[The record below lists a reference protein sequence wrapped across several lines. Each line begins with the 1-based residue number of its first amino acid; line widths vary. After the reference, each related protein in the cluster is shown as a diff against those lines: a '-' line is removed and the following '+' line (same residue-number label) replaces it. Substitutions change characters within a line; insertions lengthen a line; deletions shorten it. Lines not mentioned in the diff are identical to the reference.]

1 MLTTCRVPAACENRL
16 EIVRGV
22 SGSRGARWEGGIQAL
37 AEEAPGSLG
46 DLLVAWRGVGAV
58 RGPRRAKNGDHVV
71 RPGKEAAAVGRRR
84 VLEHGAVPGRL
95 PLFQKGRWQR

>member
-1 MLTTCRVPAACENRL
+1 MEFRRWQRRP
-16 EIVRGV
+16 RGH
-22 SGSRGARWEGGIQAL
+22 SGIS
-37 AEEAPGSLG
+37 S
-46 DLLVAWRGVGAV
+46 WRGVGAV

-71 RPGKEAAAVGRRR
+71 RAGKEAAAVGRRR